1 MELYLGPPRTF
12 AQPESETL
20 GDNDEEFVKVRRYDV
35 KLSAGPGRSGDNSA
49 PLSPVAFRTAWMT
62 AAGLIADK
70 CCVLGVQGDSMLPT
84 LSDGDLVLVDE
95 RKTTLRDRS
104 VYAFVDVTGDA
115 RIKRLER
122 LDDQLLIRSD
132 NPDHAIEIR
141 KPAEANLIRLIGK
154 VVWSGHS
161 WR

>member
-1 MELYLGPPRTF
+1 MYFGPPRQF
-12 AQPESETL
+12 APSDASQEEA
-20 GDNDEEFVKVRRYDV
+20 DDQEFVKVRRYDV
-35 KLSAGPGRSGDNSA
+35 KLSAGPGLNGDNSA
-49 PLSPVAFRTAWMT
+49 PLAPVAFRAAWMT
-62 AAGLIADK
+62 SAGLIADK

-95 RKTTLRDRS
+95 RQTTLRDRG

>member
-1 MELYLGPPRTF
+1 MR
-12 AQPESETL
+12 
-20 GDNDEEFVKVRRYDV
+20 
-35 KLSAGPGRSGDNSA
+35 
-49 PLSPVAFRTAWMT
+49 
-62 AAGLIADK
+62 
-70 CCVLGVQGDSMLPT
+70 PT

-95 RKTTLRDRS
+95 RQITLRDRS

-141 KPAEANLIRLIGK
+141 KPSEANLIRLIGK